1 MKDLKDKKLAEE
13 ILKKCNGET
22 LLTSDFKFLPFY
34 NKEETINAMEAY
46 HQAKLNEVTD
56 EDIKT
61 EAGLRFENVLKPTIT
76 KHKFEAFVIGA
87 KAFRDG
93 KIKKR

>member
-1 MKDLKDKKLAEE
+1 MTTEDKKLAEE
-13 ILKKCNGET
+13 ILFNP
-22 LLTSDFKFLPFY
+22 SDYRTWHDRFNIQCISCRDALR
-34 NKEETINAMEAY
+34 AMEDY

-56 EDIKT
+56 EDIET
-61 EAGLRFENVLKPTIT
+61 EAGLRFENVLKPTIA
-76 KHKFEAFVIGA
+76 KHKFEAFIIGA